1 MESEPRLHKFVSQG
15 VQWAIKWQKK
25 GWSSLTSRQKQ
36 AARSALGIKLTP
48 VAQPTQKVTRLSAP
62 VALAYREVSV
72 QPRVSLA
79 KDGITR
85 SGSELITTLEKN
97 TSTEPEYVTAVLNPS
112 EPGTFNQLIKE
123 AAQYEKYRFT
133 SLRFRYSPM
142 SPSTTGGKVALAFDR
157 DASKPPPSDL
167 ASLYNIEGCVS
178 SVPWNGFI
186 LTVPTDSTDRFVAE
200 GISDPKLVDFGK
212 LIMATYGQAGQDA
225 AQLGEVRVEYT
236 VQFKNRTGSTS
247 DAQIGDFAGV
257 KDGPRIVSWSKT
269 KGKTGWEHDCH
280 FLGTGNFSLVIYY
293 EKAPVKGLD
302 NADAMELSV
311 LGVASDGGVQWG
323 GVKVSKRGQHVRVIT
338 TEEQP
343 KGKWQA
349 LRL

>member
-1 MESEPRLHKFVSQG
+1 MENDPRVRKFASDG
-15 VQWAIKWQKK
+15 AQWAIKWQKK
-25 GWSSLTSRQKQ
+25 GWSTLTSRQKQ
-36 AARSALGIKLTP
+36 TARAAMGIKLSP
-48 VAQPTQKVTRLSAP
+48 VAQPVQKVTRLSAP
-62 VALAYREVSV
+62 VALAYREVST
-72 QPRVSLA
+72 QPRVSTA
-79 KDGITR
+79 RDGITR
-85 SGSELITTLEKN
+85 SGSELITTLKKN
-97 TSTEPEYVTAVLNPS
+97 TDTEPKYTTAVLNPS

-157 DASKPPPSDL
+157 DAAKPPPNDL

-178 SVPWNGFI
+178 SVPWTGFI
-186 LTVPTDSTDRFVAE
+186 LTVPTDSTDRFVAD

-212 LIMATYGQAGQDA
+212 LIMATYGQGANDA

-236 VQFKNRTGSTS
+236 VQLKNRTGSTS

-257 KDGPRIVSWSKT
+257 KDGPRLVSWSKT
-269 KGKTGWEHDCH
+269 KGTAGWEHDCH
-280 FLGTGNFSLVIYY
+280 FLGTGNFSLTLFY
-293 EKAPVKGLD
+293 EKAPVSGLE
-302 NADAMELSV
+302 NADASDFSV
-311 LGVASDGGVQWG
+311 LGEAAAGSVQWA
-323 GVKVSKRGQHVRVIT
+323 GVKVAERGQGVKMVT

-349 LRL
+349 LRI